1 VYCLCALEVFVL
13 SYTVFWHY
21 PYIIIESTH
30 SMIYAALSPILGENI
45 VHYMHYGK
53 YSTVQHFHLVWLHT
67 IHTFLGA
74 DVVFLAGGF

>member
-1 VYCLCALEVFVL
+1 
-13 SYTVFWHY
+13 
-21 PYIIIESTH
+21 
-30 SMIYAALSPILGENI
+30 MIYAALSPILGENI

-74 DVVFLAGGF
+74 DVDGSQISTMGTHTHLELHL